1 MLCHATSAG
10 VRDVSPAQLLGVRL
24 STMDSTLERS
34 TKDPICLLC
43 DLLLFWKLPGF
54 NTPMGS
60 ATYTFLLAF
69 PLQRTPRLE
78 VLWRY
83 DFQTRFVVAAC
94 RAASRTK
101 YHLVVLAAVRNL
113 IRFLATRCRSPRLM
127 LMRQP
132 YLL

>member
-54 NTPMGS
+54 NTPMGTAS
-60 ATYTFLLAF
+60 YTLLLAF
-69 PLQRTPRLE
+69 RLQRTPRLE

-94 RAASRTK
+94 RAPRAK
-101 YHLVVLAAVRNL
+101 CHLVVLAAVRNL
-113 IRFLATRCRSPRLM
+113 IRFLATRCRSPR
-127 LMRQP
+127 
-132 YLL
+132 